1 MKKRKSMLDYCKT
14 ILKAVSFDR
23 KLFKKEYRKALKW
36 LSNDEGRELKYWL
49 RQEYIR
55 SNISIRKKQE
65 ERYLTNLSI

>member
-1 MKKRKSMLDYCKT
+1 MLDYCKT